1 MNESW
6 FRRAALAGIATAA
19 ATVLAAAPASAHVT
33 VSGPDASRG
42 GSAVLTFRVPNE
54 SATGS
59 ATTQLS
65 VQLPALTEV
74 ETEPVPGWKTK
85 VTRDD
90 NHRVVAVTWMADPGG
105 GIGAGQFEQFSV
117 LADGLPD
124 ADTVTLPATQT
135 YADGRV
141 VKWDQPASGD
151 TEPEFPAPTLAL
163 APAHEGGAQNHGDVH
178 AAAAAEEHETDTTA
192 RWLGSIGIVLGAL
205 GVLAA
210 ATMFTRN
217 RPRHQPTGRHPE
229 A

>member
-1 MNESW
+1 MNDSW
-6 FRRAALAGIATAA
+6 FHRTARAGVAA
-19 ATVLAAAPASAHVT
+19 AGATILAAAPALAHVT
-33 VSGPDASRG
+33 VSGPDAARG

-65 VQLPALTEV
+65 VQLPALTEA

-90 NHRVVAVTWMADPGG
+90 NHRVVAVTWMADTGS
-105 GIGAGQFEQFSV
+105 GIEAGQFEQFSI

-141 VKWDQPASGD
+141 VRWDQPSSGD
-151 TEPEFPAPTLAL
+151 SEPEFPAPTLAL
-163 APAHEGGAQNHGDVH
+163 APAHAGGAHNHGDVH

-217 RPRHQPTGRHPE
+217 RSRR
-229 A
+229 

>member
-33 VSGPDASRG
+33 VSGPDAARG

-65 VQLPALTEV
+65 VRLPALAEA

-124 ADTVTLPATQT
+124 TDTVTLPATQT

-141 VKWDQPASGD
+141 VTWDQSASGD
-151 TEPEFPAPTLAL
+151 NEPEFPAPTLAL

-178 AAAAAEEHETDTTA
+178 AATAAEEHETDTTA

-210 ATMFTRN
+210 AAMFTRN
-217 RPRHQPTGRHPE
+217 RSRH
-229 A
+229 

>member
-19 ATVLAAAPASAHVT
+19 ATILAAAPASAHVT
-33 VSGPDASRG
+33 VSGPDAARG

-54 SATGS
+54 SATGA

-65 VQLPALTEV
+65 VRLPALTEA

-124 ADTVTLPATQT
+124 SDTVTLPATQT

-141 VKWDQPASGD
+141 VNWDQPTSGN

-217 RPRHQPTGRHPE
+217 RSRQ
-229 A
+229 

>member
-6 FRRAALAGIATAA
+6 LHRTACAYTAA
-19 ATVLAAAPASAHVT
+19 AAVSALAAATASAHVT
-33 VSGPDASRG
+33 VSGPDAARG

-65 VQLPALTEV
+65 VRLPALPEAD
-74 ETEPVPGWKTK
+74 TEPVPGWKTK

-90 NHRVVAVTWMADPGG
+90 NHRVVAVTWMADPGS
-105 GIGAGQFEQFSV
+105 GIEAGQFEQFSL

-141 VKWDQPASGD
+141 VKWDQPSSGD

-163 APAHEGGAQNHGDVH
+163 APAHAGGAHNHGDVH
-178 AAAAAEEHETDTTA
+178 AAAAAEEHDTDTTA

-217 RPRHQPTGRHPE
+217 RSRP
-229 A
+229 